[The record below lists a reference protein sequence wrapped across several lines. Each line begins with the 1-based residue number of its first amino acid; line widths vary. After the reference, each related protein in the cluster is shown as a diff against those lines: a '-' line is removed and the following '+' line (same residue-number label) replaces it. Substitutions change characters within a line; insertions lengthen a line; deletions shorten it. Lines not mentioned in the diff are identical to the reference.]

1 MPQLLDQYG
10 RPIPPRRVLTT
21 EQAGPTTTGVRN
33 IWSGHPADGLTPR
46 RLAALLRDSEH
57 GDATA
62 YLELAEQ
69 MEEKDLHYLG
79 VIGTRK
85 RSVAQLEITVD
96 AASEDAVDVRNADLV
111 RDWLDRD
118 ELEDDVF
125 DILDAVGK
133 GHSVLEIVWETSARE
148 WRPRELIY
156 RDPRWFV
163 FDRVDGRTLRLRG
176 EAGEELELP
185 PYKYICHTAKAKSGL
200 PIRGGLA
207 RAAAWSYLFKNFTVK
222 DWIIFAEAYGQ
233 PLRVGKYHSGATDRE
248 REILLQA
255 VASIGTD
262 RAAIIPDGMMVD
274 FVESSIQVRSDL
286 YERLTS
292 FLDQQVSKAVLGQ
305 TTTTDAISGGHAV
318 AREHRLVQEDI
329 ERADARALST
339 TLNRDVGRPL
349 VDLNYGPQRLYPR
362 IRIGRPDSINLAQMT
377 DSLARLTPLGLTVR
391 TSQVRER
398 LGFEDPEPG
407 DEVLAPPADLRSAP
421 PDDDG
426 EADPEAPP
434 EDPPPRGPPDG
445 GPPETAAARRDEP
458 DSFDTFTG
466 DELDEWEELLGPMV
480 ESFEDVLADAETLEE
495 ARDRLADALAGMDV
509 EAFRDHLARANF
521 AGRAAGL
528 VGASIDDG
536 PDDPEGDDAA

>member
-96 AASEDAVDVRNADLV
+96 AASEAAVDVRNADLV

-133 GHSVLEIVWETSARE
+133 AYSVLEIVWETSARE
-148 WRPRELIY
+148 WRPRDLIY

-176 EAGEELELP
+176 DAGEELELP
-185 PYKYICHTAKAKSGL
+185 PYKYVCHTAKAKSGL

-305 TTTTDAISGGHAV
+305 TTTTDAVSGGHAV

-329 ERADARALST
+329 ERADARALAA
-339 TLNRDVGRPL
+339 TLNRDLCRPL
-349 VDLNYGPQRLYPR
+349 VDLNYGPQRAYPR
-362 IRIGRPDSINLAQMT
+362 IRIGRPDSIDLAQMT
-377 DSLARLTPLGLTVR
+377 DSLARLSPYGLTVR
-391 TSQVRER
+391 VAEVRER
-398 LGFEDPEPG
+398 LGFADPEPG
-407 DEVLAPPADLRSAP
+407 DEVLAPPAAQP

-426 EADPEAPP
+426 EPDPETPP
-434 EDPPPRGPPDG
+434 EDPPAAGPPAAGPPGG

-458 DSFDTFTG
+458 DSFDTFVDG
-466 DELDEWEELLGPMV
+466 ELDEWEELLGPMV
-480 ESFEDVLADAETLEE
+480 ESFEAAIGDAETLEE
-495 ARDRLADALAGMDV
+495 ARERLAGAIAGMDV
-509 EAFRDHLARANF
+509 EALRDHLARASF
-521 AGRAAGL
+521 AGRVAGL
-528 VGASIDDG
+528 VGASIDDS
-536 PDDPEGDDAA
+536 PDDDAA